1 MIASAPV
8 IRFGGISASPR
19 LLRVPATVVGLM
31 IGAWLLLPLLGPVH
45 PEGFTGSVAAL
56 ALHLNRDAL
65 ANFDPL
71 QPLNTEYFGL
81 TKLGWVLALAGLMK
95 TGLSSLVA
103 MRVLTWISFAAL
115 CAASLQL
122 VRRWTHAPL
131 SLIATGLVVLPGISE
146 SAFIF
151 NDNVPSAA
159 LAALAL
165 SSLYLPRLGIGAVVC
180 GLLFGL
186 SALTRTDTILVGAAV
201 PIIMWERS
209 RDIRITAYA
218 LAATAVAGA
227 VVLLGTLAV
236 FHASIFDV
244 FKVAAAA
251 VAGWDR
257 PVSAFRPVVMFLY
270 FAGLPGILLLGCGLV
285 SVFRRHDRL
294 EMARLLLVP
303 LLFVTLI
310 GSKLWEAR
318 QFLPL
323 TPFFVGLAV
332 EGFRLVIS
340 FKGTGAVALRATLAA
355 LLCVSFLGPISV
367 PLQEDGSHA
376 LGGRVANINRWRDW
390 QKQIDADFALLATLP
405 DHAIGPRPLA
415 IVADQWNE
423 DRYTHLALVEAG
435 YTIEPPPNPAC
446 AAVAE
451 RFVKGQREIYLVR
464 PQLGYVR
471 YWRQLLGEQ
480 MERFALP
487 CISTRHASVVLVAS
501 TARIHK
507 LVGALEPPPLPGTL
521 YLPLGLQPL
530 DTSGVCRLIDGYR
543 DDATRDRLSG
553 RPGGT
558 LAQAAVATRRRT
570 NFHF

>member
-1 MIASAPV
+1 MIADATV
-8 IRFGGISASPR
+8 MRVGGIAISQR
-19 LLRVPATVVGLM
+19 LLRMAATVIGLM
-31 IGAWLLLPLLGPVH
+31 VGTWLLLPLVGPVH

-71 QPLNTEYFGL
+71 QALNTEYFGL

-95 TGLSSLVA
+95 AGLGSLAA
-103 MRVLTWISFAAL
+103 MRVLTWISFATL
-115 CAASLQL
+115 CGASLQL

-131 SLIATGLVVLPGISE
+131 LLIAAGLVVLPGISE

-165 SSLYLPRLGIGAVVC
+165 SSLYLPRFGVGAVAC

-186 SALTRTDTILVGAAV
+186 SVLTRTDTILVGAAV
-201 PIIMWERS
+201 PVIMWERT
-209 RDIRITAYA
+209 RDLRTTAYA
-218 LAATAVAGA
+218 LAATTITGA

-236 FHASIFDV
+236 FHASILDV
-244 FKVAAAA
+244 FRVAAAA

-257 PVSAFRPVVMFLY
+257 PVSAFRPVVMFVY
-270 FAGLPGILLLGCGLV
+270 FVGLPGMLLLACGLV
-285 SVFRRHDRL
+285 SLFRRHDRL

-303 LLFVTLI
+303 FLFLLLI

-323 TPFFVGLAV
+323 TPFFLAIAV
-332 EGFRLVIS
+332 EGFRMVTGT
-340 FKGTGAVALRATLAA
+340 KGGGGLAQRAA
-355 LLCVSFLGPISV
+355 LGALLGVSLLGPISV

-376 LGGRVANINRWRDW
+376 LGGRLANVSHWRDW

-405 DHAIGPRPLA
+405 AHAAAERPLA
-415 IVADQWNE
+415 VVADQWNE
-423 DRYTHLALVEAG
+423 DRYTHLSLEEAG
-435 YTIEPPPNPAC
+435 YGIAPAPNAAC

-451 RFVKGQREIYLVR
+451 HFVKGPSEIYLVR

-471 YWRQLLGEQ
+471 YWRQLLGER

-487 CISTRHASVVLVAS
+487 CITSVHASVVLIGS
-501 TARIHK
+501 TARLHK
-507 LVGALEPPPLPGTL
+507 LVGAPESQPAPGVL

-530 DTSGVCRLIDGYR
+530 DASGLRRLIGGYH
-543 DDATRDRLSG
+543 DDARRDRLSG

-558 LAQAAVATRRRT
+558 LAQAALATQRRT